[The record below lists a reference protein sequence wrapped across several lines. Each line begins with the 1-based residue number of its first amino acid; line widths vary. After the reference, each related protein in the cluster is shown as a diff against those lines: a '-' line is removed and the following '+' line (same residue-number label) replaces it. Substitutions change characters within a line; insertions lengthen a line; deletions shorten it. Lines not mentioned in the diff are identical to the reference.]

1 MRVVGIITVYL
12 VTMAGSMWFNGYALA
27 VLWAWFIVPTFGC
40 VSLTV
45 PAAIGMAMTVSYL
58 THRITREDAEDKRAL
73 TEKLGWGIAAA
84 IIKPSMALLF
94 GFVVKSF
101 M

>member
-40 VSLTV
+40 VSLTI
-45 PAAIGMAMTVSYL
+45 PAAIGVAMTVSYL
-58 THRITREDAEDKRAL
+58 THRITREDAEDKRTF
-73 TEKLGWGIAAA
+73 TEKLGWAIAVAVT
-84 IIKPSMALLF
+84 KPSIALMF

>member
-12 VTMAGSMWFNGYALA
+12 LAMAGSVWFNGYALA
-27 VLWAWFIVPTFGC
+27 VLWAWFIVPTFDC

-58 THRITREDAEDKRAL
+58 THRIEREDADGKRTF
-73 TEKLGWGIAAA
+73 TEKLAWGIAVA
-84 IIKPSMALLF
+84 ITKPSMALLF
-94 GFVVKSF
+94 GFVVKSL